1 MASRQNGEEIAAGG
15 FDGAGVGGQRS
26 TSALKQ
32 GMDTDYAAV
41 ERAIRG
47 NEHPSGRSFPPAP
60 AFTKYYCIRLEA
72 LGGDRQ

>member
-1 MASRQNGEEIAAGG
+1 
-15 FDGAGVGGQRS
+15 
-26 TSALKQ
+26 
-32 GMDTDYAAV
+32 MDTDYAAV